1 MDRAALY
8 AAGLRQLREQRPAE
22 AAETFR
28 RLLQIAPEH
37 FEGRV
42 DLGVALLSLG
52 RSAEAEAAFREA
64 LVARPAHPMAL
75 KNLGVLLM
83 EQSRHADG
91 LALADAVL
99 AREQNHRQALL
110 LRGAAL
116 AGAGQVEE
124 AVGAYGRVLAARPDD
139 HEALTQLG
147 LAQAALQQYGAAL
160 EALDRA
166 VALRPDD
173 PFARSRRGALRL
185 QLGDFGGWTD
195 YEARLDLRRFLT
207 RSGGIITPAIAGQ
220 LTRSAAGAEVLADRR
235 VLLLGEQGIGDQL
248 MFASMIPDV
257 ARTAAA
263 VSCVCD
269 PRLVRLFANSFDQVR
284 FDGPLTAQIRR
295 NEIDAVLAMGSLGGM
310 FRTRKADFPGSPYLR
325 PRPAIRDAWA
335 QRLGPASGRLRVG
348 LSWRGG
354 LPSTRRNER
363 SLSLEQLRPLLA
375 LPACEFVSLQYGEVE
390 AEVAGSGAPIR
401 AFPPADIDDFED
413 LAGLVANLDV
423 VVSVQTALVHLAG
436 ALGKSCLTLVP
447 HNPEWRYGARG
458 ETMPW
463 YGAVRLFRQG
473 EPGAWAPVIDQVA
486 EALRGLSP
494 GSASIGG

>member
-1 MDRAALY
+1 MDQAALY
-8 AAGLRQLREQRPAE
+8 AAGLQQLREQRPAE

-28 RLLQIAPEH
+28 RLLQVAPKH
-37 FEGRV
+37 FEARV

-52 RSAEAEAAFREA
+52 RSGEAEATLREA
-64 LVARPAHPMAL
+64 LVARPTHPTAL

-99 AREQNHRQALL
+99 AREPNHRQALL

-116 AGAGQVEE
+116 TGAGQAEAAVE
-124 AVGAYGRVLAARPDD
+124 AYRRVLAARPDD

-147 LAQAALQQYGAAL
+147 LAQATLQQYGAAL

-166 VALRPDD
+166 VALQPDD
-173 PFARSRRGALRL
+173 PFAQSRRGALRL

-207 RSGGIITPAIAGQ
+207 RSGGIITPAIASQ
-220 LTRSAAGAEVLADRR
+220 LTRSAAGVAGLADRR

-248 MFASMIPDV
+248 MFASMIPDL
-257 ARTAAA
+257 ARATAALR
-263 VSCVCD
+263 CVCD
-269 PRLVRLFANSFDQVR
+269 ARLVRLFANSFDKVG
-284 FDGPLTAQIRR
+284 FDGPTTAQIRR
-295 NEIDAVLAMGSLGGM
+295 DEIDAILAMGSLGGL
-310 FRTRKADFPGSPYLR
+310 FRGRAADFPGSPYLR
-325 PRPAIRDAWA
+325 PSAAIREAWGR
-335 QRLGPASGRLRVG
+335 RLGPASGRLRVG

-363 SLSLEQLRPLLA
+363 SLALNQLQPLFA
-375 LPACEFVSLQYGEVE
+375 LPGCEFVSLQYGEVA
-390 AEVAGSGAPIR
+390 AEVADAAAPIR
-401 AFPPADIDDFED
+401 VFPPADIDDFED

-436 ALGKSCLTLVP
+436 AVGKTCLTLVP
-447 HNPEWRYGARG
+447 HNPEWRYGAHG

-463 YGAVRLFRQG
+463 YGSVRLFRQDA
-473 EPGAWAPVIDQVA
+473 PGAWAGVIGRVA
-486 EALRGLSP
+486 DALRDMRSRAVAI
-494 GSASIGG
+494 GS